1 MKKSILGLAA
11 LALLASCNNDE
22 DIQLADKAVIG
33 FNGVFVENSTRAND
47 LTKDNILDFGV
58 FGSVEKGANS
68 GLIFNNTEVYKS
80 GTAFKYDLPQYWVTS
95 ADYDFVAIAPFTDA
109 HWSYRLTTSTVA
121 RTGVITFDNAA
132 AAANQ
137 DLLFAYATRTTAEA
151 ITTQPEAVGFTFNHM
166 LSRVF
171 FTFTND
177 FAPNSNITLKVTNVK
192 INNAHKTG
200 TLAINDGVA
209 AEAWIVDGN
218 SGDNAF
224 ARLFGAARA
233 AGEANANAFAG
244 QQSASTEHFY
254 LIPANATYNV
264 TFDVEL
270 FQAGVSLKNYR
281 HSVDVALNMA
291 KGCSYNII
299 AKLNQNNVT
308 GDPNEDLQKIEFD
321 VETVKAWT
329 NATDIN

>member
-47 LTKDNILDFGV
+47 LTKDNICDFGV
-58 FGSVEKGANS
+58 FGSVVKGANS
-68 GLIFNNTEVYKS
+68 GLIFNNTKVYKS

-95 ADYDFVAIAPFTDA
+95 ADYDFVAIAPFTNA
-109 HWSYRLTTSTVA
+109 HWSYGLTTSTVA

-171 FTFTND
+171 FTFKND
-177 FAPNSNITLKVTNVK
+177 FASNSNITLKVTNVK

-233 AGEANANAFAG
+233 ASEDNAFAG

-254 LIPANATYNV
+254 LIPAKATYNV

-270 FQAGVSLKNYR
+270 IQADVSLKNYH

-291 KGCSYNII
+291 KGNSYNIK
-299 AKLNQNNVT
+299 ASLTPGNVA
-308 GDPNEDLQKIEFD
+308 PNEQICPIEF
-321 VETVKAWT
+321 TVTEVNDWT
-329 NATDIN
+329 NATDPQLP

>member
-47 LTKDNILDFGV
+47 LTRDNILDFGV
-58 FGSVEKGANS
+58 FGSVVKGENS

-109 HWSYRLTTSTVA
+109 HWSYGLTTSTVA

-171 FTFTND
+171 FTFKND
-177 FAPNSNITLKVTNVK
+177 FAPESNITLKVTNVK
-192 INNAHKTG
+192 INDAHKKG
-200 TLAINDGVA
+200 TLAIKNGVA
-209 AEAWIVDGN
+209 AEAWIVDDN

-224 ARLFGAARA
+224 ARLFGD
-233 AGEANANAFAG
+233 AGEAKAFAG

-254 LIPANATYNV
+254 LIPANDTYNV

-270 FQAGVSLKNYR
+270 IQAGVSLKNYE
-281 HSVDVALNMA
+281 HSVNVALNMA
-291 KGCSYNII
+291 KGNSYNIK
-299 AKLNQNNVT
+299 ASLTPGNVAPD
-308 GDPNEDLQKIEFD
+308 GQICPIEF
-321 VETVKAWT
+321 TVTEVKDWT

>member
-11 LALLASCNNDE
+11 LALLASCNTDE

-58 FGSVEKGANS
+58 FGSVVKGENS
-68 GLIFNNTEVYKS
+68 GLIFNNTKVYKS

-109 HWSYRLTTSTVA
+109 HWSYGLTTSTVA

-171 FTFTND
+171 FTFKND
-177 FAPNSNITLKVTNVK
+177 FASNSNITLKVTNVK
-192 INNAHKTG
+192 INNAHKKG
-200 TLAINDGVA
+200 TLTINDGVA
-209 AEAWIVDGN
+209 AEAWIVDD

-224 ARLFGAARA
+224 TILFGD
-233 AGEANANAFAG
+233 AGKDNAFAG
-244 QQSASTEHFY
+244 QQSARTEHFY

-270 FQAGVSLKNYR
+270 IQAGVSLKNYR

-291 KGCSYNII
+291 KGNSYNIK
-299 AKLNQNNVT
+299 ASLTPGNVA
-308 GDPNEDLQKIEFD
+308 PNEQICPIEF
-321 VETVKAWT
+321 TVTEVNDWT
-329 NATDIN
+329 NATDPQLPIN